1 MGGSISCQ
9 SKKGVGTTFTV
20 SLPLAHAV
28 DEKKQKAEETGEGE
42 AEEDASESYDFGG
55 RRILLAED
63 TGMNAEIVTELLE
76 LVNMH
81 VDHAWN
87 GEEAVER
94 YMESAPGTYM
104 AVLMDVQMPNMDGYT
119 ATQRIRDL
127 DDSRAE
133 IPIIAMTANAYDED
147 RRKAQ
152 EAGMDGFLAKPLDVD
167 EMMRLLA
174 QIIKTE

>member
-1 MGGSISCQ
+1 MEDGLQCIEEL
-9 SKKGVGTTFTV
+9 KKM
-20 SLPLAHAV
+20 P
-28 DEKKQKAEETGEGE
+28 ENY
-42 AEEDASESYDFGG
+42 YDV
-55 RRILLAED
+55 I
-63 TGMNAEIVTELLE
+63 
-76 LVNMH
+76 
-81 VDHAWN
+81 
-87 GEEAVER
+87 
-94 YMESAPGTYM
+94 
-104 AVLMDVQMPNMDGYT
+104 LMDVQMPNMDGYT

>member
-42 AEEDASESYDFGG
+42 VEEDASESYDFGG

-63 TGMNAEIVTELLE
+63 NELNAEIAETVLEETGIKVKHVEDGIQCIEELKKMPE
-76 LVNMH
+76 KYYDVI
-81 VDHAWN
+81 
-87 GEEAVER
+87 
-94 YMESAPGTYM
+94 
-104 AVLMDVQMPNMDGYT
+104 LMDVQMPNMDGYT

>member
-1 MGGSISCQ
+1 
-9 SKKGVGTTFTV
+9 
-20 SLPLAHAV
+20 
-28 DEKKQKAEETGEGE
+28 
-42 AEEDASESYDFGG
+42 
-55 RRILLAED
+55 
-63 TGMNAEIVTELLE
+63 
-76 LVNMH
+76 
-81 VDHAWN
+81 
-87 GEEAVER
+87 
-94 YMESAPGTYM
+94 
-104 AVLMDVQMPNMDGYT
+104 MDVQMPNMDGYT

>member
-1 MGGSISCQ
+1 MI
-9 SKKGVGTTFTV
+9 
-20 SLPLAHAV
+20 
-28 DEKKQKAEETGEGE
+28 
-42 AEEDASESYDFGG
+42 
-55 RRILLAED
+55 
-63 TGMNAEIVTELLE
+63 
-76 LVNMH
+76 
-81 VDHAWN
+81 
-87 GEEAVER
+87 
-94 YMESAPGTYM
+94 
-104 AVLMDVQMPNMDGYT
+104 LMDVQMPNMDGYT

>member
-1 MGGSISCQ
+1 MIEIK
-9 SKKGVGTTFTV
+9 SKKGSGTTVTMTLPFKIGQPEKNEISKTDNGTRQEMSFEGMRALIAEDNELNAEIAETV
-20 SLPLAHAV
+20 L
-28 DEKKQKAEETGEGE
+28 EETGIKVKHVEDGIQCI
-42 AEEDASESYDFGG
+42 EELKKMPEKYYDV
-55 RRILLAED
+55 I
-63 TGMNAEIVTELLE
+63 
-76 LVNMH
+76 
-81 VDHAWN
+81 
-87 GEEAVER
+87 
-94 YMESAPGTYM
+94 
-104 AVLMDVQMPNMDGYT
+104 LMDVQMPNMDGYT

>member
-1 MGGSISCQ
+1 M
-9 SKKGVGTTFTV
+9 
-20 SLPLAHAV
+20 

-63 TGMNAEIVTELLE
+63 TEMNAEIVTELLE

-104 AVLMDVQMPNMDGYT
+104 AVLMDVQKMC
-119 ATQRIRDL
+119 IRDREEPDL
-127 DDSRAE
+127 LHRSRQQ
-133 IPIIAMTANAYDED
+133 D
-147 RRKAQ
+147 RCRHQ
-152 EAGMDGFLAKPLDVD
+152 RCTG
-167 EMMRLLA
+167 
-174 QIIKTE
+174 

>member
-1 MGGSISCQ
+1 
-9 SKKGVGTTFTV
+9 
-20 SLPLAHAV
+20 
-28 DEKKQKAEETGEGE
+28 
-42 AEEDASESYDFGG
+42 
-55 RRILLAED
+55 
-63 TGMNAEIVTELLE
+63 
-76 LVNMH
+76 
-81 VDHAWN
+81 
-87 GEEAVER
+87 
-94 YMESAPGTYM
+94 
-104 AVLMDVQMPNMDGYT
+104 MPNMDGYT

>member
-63 TGMNAEIVTELLE
+63 TEMNAEIVTELLE

-87 GEEAVER
+87 GEEAVEPV
-94 YMESAPGTYM
+94 YGISTGNLYGSP
-104 AVLMDVQMPNMDGYT
+104 DGCPD
-119 ATQRIRDL
+119 AWNEWL
-127 DDSRAE
+127 
-133 IPIIAMTANAYDED
+133 
-147 RRKAQ
+147 
-152 EAGMDGFLAKPLDVD
+152 
-167 EMMRLLA
+167 
-174 QIIKTE
+174 

>member
-1 MGGSISCQ
+1 
-9 SKKGVGTTFTV
+9 
-20 SLPLAHAV
+20 
-28 DEKKQKAEETGEGE
+28 
-42 AEEDASESYDFGG
+42 
-55 RRILLAED
+55 
-63 TGMNAEIVTELLE
+63 
-76 LVNMH
+76 
-81 VDHAWN
+81 
-87 GEEAVER
+87 
-94 YMESAPGTYM
+94 
-104 AVLMDVQMPNMDGYT
+104 MDGYT

>member
-1 MGGSISCQ
+1 M
-9 SKKGVGTTFTV
+9 V
-20 SLPLAHAV
+20 
-28 DEKKQKAEETGEGE
+28 
-42 AEEDASESYDFGG
+42 
-55 RRILLAED
+55 
-63 TGMNAEIVTELLE
+63 
-76 LVNMH
+76 
-81 VDHAWN
+81 
-87 GEEAVER
+87 
-94 YMESAPGTYM
+94 
-104 AVLMDVQMPNMDGYT
+104 GYT

>member
-1 MGGSISCQ
+1 M
-9 SKKGVGTTFTV
+9 
-20 SLPLAHAV
+20 P
-28 DEKKQKAEETGEGE
+28 EKY
-42 AEEDASESYDFGG
+42 YDV
-55 RRILLAED
+55 IL
-63 TGMNAEIVTELLE
+63 MV
-76 LVNMH
+76 
-81 VDHAWN
+81 
-87 GEEAVER
+87 
-94 YMESAPGTYM
+94 
-104 AVLMDVQMPNMDGYT
+104 VQMPNMDGYT

>member
-1 MGGSISCQ
+1 
-9 SKKGVGTTFTV
+9 
-20 SLPLAHAV
+20 
-28 DEKKQKAEETGEGE
+28 
-42 AEEDASESYDFGG
+42 
-55 RRILLAED
+55 
-63 TGMNAEIVTELLE
+63 MN
-76 LVNMH
+76 
-81 VDHAWN
+81 
-87 GEEAVER
+87 
-94 YMESAPGTYM
+94 
-104 AVLMDVQMPNMDGYT
+104 GYT